1 MTMINTLCRYAKI
14 IIYLVSTITRTI
26 LSSKTTDCVI
36 DGKSYMIIS
45 TLEYR
50 NQINKPMTIIM
61 IKWFIL
67 WLHHNI
73 IFCLHFE
80 YKYGNNDNLDRV
92 SILMNHTNTGKI
104 FGDMD
109 DSNIFIYKYYHI
121 QSRPQPQIWCYTPP
135 PPSKIKKMLNTNRL

>member
-36 DGKSYMIIS
+36 DGKSYMIMS

-61 IKWFIL
+61 IK
-67 WLHHNI
+67 
-73 IFCLHFE
+73 
-80 YKYGNNDNLDRV
+80 
-92 SILMNHTNTGKI
+92 
-104 FGDMD
+104 
-109 DSNIFIYKYYHI
+109 
-121 QSRPQPQIWCYTPP
+121 
-135 PPSKIKKMLNTNRL
+135 